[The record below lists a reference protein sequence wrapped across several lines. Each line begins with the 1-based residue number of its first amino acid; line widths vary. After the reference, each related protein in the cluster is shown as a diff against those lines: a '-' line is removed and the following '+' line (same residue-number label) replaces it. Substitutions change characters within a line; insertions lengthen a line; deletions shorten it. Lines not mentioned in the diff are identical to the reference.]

1 MYFINTCFG
10 KYVLNMN
17 DSAEMAFLLIKNMLL
32 FTRIKQSSQV
42 FSNKVEQQRDTKT
55 NSDQSQ
61 NKMLIALFE
70 MRRND

>member
-1 MYFINTCFG
+1 
-10 KYVLNMN
+10 MN